1 MTRIKIC
8 GLTRPCD
15 VDYVNRYVPDYCG
28 FVINVPRSRRNVTPQ
43 RARELAARLNPG
55 IVPVGV
61 FVDESQSAV
70 ARLLNEGVIAAAQLH
85 GAEDASYIKELRRLT
100 AGTLI
105 QAFRVASPADA
116 ERAAESLADYVLL
129 DSGGGTGERFGKE
142 GGKQLVEIAK
152 AVLEDAKVLIM
163 DEPTRGIDVGAKSEF
178 YKMICEYARM
188 GKGVILISSELPE
201 IIGLSDRIIVMREG
215 RVTGEVSRKDAT
227 EELILQYAMLGGD

>member
-129 DSGGGTGERFGKE
+129 DSGGGTGERFDWRLAE
-142 GGKQLVEIAK
+142 GFKRPFFLAGGLGAENISDALERLRPFAGDMSSGVETEGVKDPVKIEA
-152 AVLEDAKVLIM
+152 AVAAV
-163 DEPTRGIDVGAKSEF
+163 RRYS
-178 YKMICEYARM
+178 
-188 GKGVILISSELPE
+188 
-201 IIGLSDRIIVMREG
+201 
-215 RVTGEVSRKDAT
+215 
-227 EELILQYAMLGGD
+227 